1 MIETIQLPPRDACG
15 FGLIAQVDG
24 TPSHWI
30 VKTGISALACLTHRG
45 AVASDGLSGDG
56 CGILM

>member
-30 VKTGISALACLTHRG
+30 VKTGISALCK
-45 AVASDGLSGDG
+45 LSGTSAVY
-56 CGILM
+56 